1 MKPAVI
7 ITLALGLGVASTQ
20 ALASDVQER
29 FREEGRQIDL
39 TRYLQA
45 DNDARSHNFFYG
57 RAHEH
62 DFSVEKDGTYVF
74 KSQVPGGESTDYR
87 VSATLLDAS
96 GSVIAREKG
105 LGNAGG
111 LDLTQRLEKG
121 DYTLRVEG
129 HKFGS
134 SGNAEGSSFYVTV
147 EGADVED
154 GVSRGEG
161 IAFAGRQPGE
171 SKTAMVRRSDAVAA
185 VAPPSSRSPQAETEA
200 PAPASADAGVTTSAP
215 AAAAQS
221 EAGQAAA
228 GGADQTASA
237 SSRQGF
243 EEVVADVKIRASGEV
258 MTFEV
263 LEKGTVAVTTSTFP
277 GNEGSYRIEA
287 EVLDSDGKVVAR
299 DAGEGFDGDVD
310 LRTELAPGE
319 YRVRVKGQ
327 KFGGARSGV
336 NNYELKVRQ
345 LD

>member
-7 ITLALGLGVASTQ
+7 ITLALGLGVASTP

-29 FREEGRQIDL
+29 FREEGKQIDL
-39 TRYLQA
+39 TGYLKA
-45 DNDARSHNFFYG
+45 DNDARSRSFFYG

-62 DFSVEKDGTYVF
+62 DFTVEKDGTYTF
-74 KSQVPGGESTDYR
+74 ASHVPGGETTDYR
-87 VSATLLDAS
+87 ISATLLDDS
-96 GSVIAREKG
+96 GSVVARDKG

-111 LDLTQRLEKG
+111 LTLTQRLEKG

-134 SGNAEGSSFYVTV
+134 SGNAEGNSFYVTV
-147 EGADVED
+147 EGTDVAG

-161 IAFAGRQPGE
+161 IAFSGGRPGG
-171 SKTAMVRRSDAVAA
+171 SKTAMVRRPGAVAA
-185 VAPPSSRSPQAETEA
+185 VAPPSSRSPRAEA
-200 PAPASADAGVTTSAP
+200 PAAASAEAEAGTSAP
-215 AAAAQS
+215 AAQNQS
-221 EAGQAAA
+221 EAGKAPDT
-228 GGADQTASA
+228 GADQTAQA
-237 SSRQGF
+237 SRQQGF

-287 EVLDSDGKVVAR
+287 EVLDSDGNVVAR

-327 KFGGARSGV
+327 KFSGARSGV

>member
-7 ITLALGLGVASTQ
+7 ITLALGLGVASTS
-20 ALASDVQER
+20 ALASNVQER
-29 FREEGRQIDL
+29 FREEGKQMDL
-39 TRYLQA
+39 TDYLQG
-45 DNDARSHNFFYG
+45 DNDARSRSFLYG

-62 DFSVEKDGTYVF
+62 DFTVEKDGTYTFASHVA
-74 KSQVPGGESTDYR
+74 GGESQDYR

-96 GSVIAREKG
+96 GSVIARDKG

-111 LDLTQRLEKG
+111 LTLTQRLEKG
-121 DYTLRVEG
+121 DYRLRVEG

-134 SGNAEGSSFYVTV
+134 SGNAGGNSFYVTV
-147 EGADVED
+147 EGTDVAD
-154 GVSRGEG
+154 GVSRGDG
-161 IAFAGRQPGE
+161 IAFAGSRPGE

-185 VAPPSSRSPQAETEA
+185 VAPPSSRSSQAETEA
-200 PAPASADAGVTTSAP
+200 PTGA
-215 AAAAQS
+215 
-221 EAGQAAA
+221 EAGADTSTPATA
-228 GGADQTASA
+228 GQSQTAKA
-237 SSRQGF
+237 SQRQGF

-263 LEKGTVAVTTSTFP
+263 LEQGTVAVTTSTFP

-287 EVLDSDGKVVAR
+287 EVLDSDGNVVAS
-299 DAGEGFDGDVD
+299 DAGEGFDGDID

>member
-1 MKPAVI
+1 MKPAII

-20 ALASDVQER
+20 ALSSDVQER
-29 FREEGRQIDL
+29 FREEGKQIDL

-45 DNDARSHNFFYG
+45 DTDARSRSFFYG
-57 RAHEH
+57 RTHEH
-62 DFSVEKDGTYVF
+62 DFSVEKDGTYTF
-74 KSQVPGGESTDYR
+74 ASHVPGGESDDYR
-87 VSATLLDAS
+87 ISATLLDDS
-96 GSVIAREKG
+96 GNVIAREKG

-111 LDLTQRLEKG
+111 LALTQRLEKG

-134 SGNAEGSSFYVTV
+134 SGNAEGNSFYVTV
-147 EGADVED
+147 EGTDVAG

-161 IAFAGRQPGE
+161 IAFAGSRPGE

-185 VAPPSSRSPQAETEA
+185 VAPPSSRASQAEAGAATSA
-200 PAPASADAGVTTSAP
+200 PAPAE
-215 AAAAQS
+215 QS
-221 EAGQAAA
+221 EASQASAAGAGQA
-228 GGADQTASA
+228 TKASR
-237 SSRQGF
+237 RQGF

-287 EVLDSDGKVVAR
+287 EVLDSDGNVVAR